1 MEEDIKEISRRLA
14 KLETHIINLIIPIQG
29 IVECLKSTTDIK
41 YLAPIPINDSKL
53 RMILADF
60 NREMT
65 KFSKDVE
72 RFEKMDTCQTFGE
85 IKYIGKR
92 LNEIES
98 TLKKMQSEGI
108 KKNIELEFRCDGYE
122 MVKKPL
128 NYNKE
133 DPIEDPDDNLG
144 RLLATLENREIK
156 VIMHR
161 LGILGEKAKTYE
173 AIGKIIGVSR
183 ERVRMIYAKSIR
195 KLRHPSRRTLAEKIN
210 HLELRREIFGDEE
223 LE

>member
-1 MEEDIKEISRRLA
+1 
-14 KLETHIINLIIPIQG
+14 
-29 IVECLKSTTDIK
+29 
-41 YLAPIPINDSKL
+41 
-53 RMILADF
+53 
-60 NREMT
+60 
-65 KFSKDVE
+65 
-72 RFEKMDTCQTFGE
+72 
-85 IKYIGKR
+85 
-92 LNEIES
+92 
-98 TLKKMQSEGI
+98 
-108 KKNIELEFRCDGYE
+108 

>member
-173 AIGKIIGVSR
+173 AIG
-183 ERVRMIYAKSIR
+183 
-195 KLRHPSRRTLAEKIN
+195 
-210 HLELRREIFGDEE
+210 
-223 LE
+223 